1 MDTIGEVLLA
11 HHMTVCLR
19 WLTLTGN
26 QYGPVKHRGIAA
38 LYMTDGPFAPYY
50 DKSDPGCARYL
61 RDAITRW
68 WD

>member
-1 MDTIGEVLLA
+1 
-11 HHMTVCLR
+11 MTVCLR

-50 DKSDPGCARYL
+50 DKSDPGCVRYL